1 MTVPYW
7 HCTSNTHGWSMPKRQ
22 VPTLPLTSSSPAA
35 SRRRQQHWWLH
46 ACAGKMLNGSM
57 QAKCS
62 ARLWVMS
69 GPPPERQS
77 TGDLGCAALEVDGA
91 RTGEASG
98 RLYTVAASHRGT

>member
-1 MTVPYW
+1 ML
-7 HCTSNTHGWSMPKRQ
+7 
-22 VPTLPLTSSSPAA
+22 TLPLTSCAPAMSHGLQPA
-35 SRRRQQHWWLH
+35 LPAH
-46 ACAGKMLNGSM
+46 ACAGKMLNGSV

-62 ARLWVMS
+62 ARVWVMS

-98 RLYTVAASHRGT
+98 QLYTVERFAPGA